1 MAQGTFSNPEIVQE
15 EVDILLIGGGMACC
29 GAAYEI
35 MRWADAAKAESGV
48 DLKIKLVDKAAMDR
62 SGAVAQGLSAINTYI
77 GPDQDPAD
85 YARMVS
91 NDLMGIT
98 RDDLAYDLGRV
109 VDDSVHLFE
118 EWGLPI
124 WKTDADGVRHDGAH
138 SIGEGLP
145 ALKDGGKPVRSGKWQ
160 IMINGESYKW
170 IVAEAAKKALG
181 MDRIQERIFI
191 VHLINDKNDPSRI
204 AGAAGFSTR
213 DNKIVI
219 YKAKAILLAAGGC
232 VNLFRPRSVGEGQGR
247 AWYPVWN
254 AGSTYAMAAEAGAE
268 MTMMENRFVPARFKD
283 GYGPVGAWFLLF
295 KAQAVNAN
303 GEVYMV
309 RNKEMLNDY
318 PPYGQA
324 AVPASCLRNHL
335 MLHEMKEGRGPIYM
349 DTVAALAKLRETLT
363 PKEVK
368 HLEAEAWED
377 FLDMCIGQCGVW
389 VGENIEPEKKN
400 SELMPTEPYLLGS
413 HSGCCGIWVSGP
425 EDLGAPTDEEHEDK
439 GKVPAHL
446 PKGWNW
452 GYRSMTT
459 VKGLFTAGDGVGA
472 SGHKFSSGSH
482 AEGRLAAKA
491 MVKYCV
497 DNKAFKPEFEETP
510 EQIAALIWQPV
521 KTFLEHKDYTTAIDI
536 NPHYITPKMLQFRLQ
551 KIMDEYVAGVATY
564 YTTNDK
570 MLKVAEEKL
579 EMLKED
585 SLKMRAKDLHE
596 LLRAWEN
603 YHRVLTAE
611 AHMKHIQ
618 FREESRYPGFYY
630 RMDKNFVDE
639 KNWKCFVN
647 SVYDKKSHKWTVFKR
662 KHMDLVDKSKLFKA
676 AAH

>member
-1 MAQGTFSNPEIVQE
+1 MAGEFGNPEVVQE
-15 EVDILLIGGGMACC
+15 DVDVLLIGGGMACC
-29 GAAYEI
+29 GAGYEI
-35 MRWADAAKAESGV
+35 MRWADAAKAELGM

-77 GPDQDPAD
+77 GTEQDPAD

-98 RDDLAYDLGRV
+98 RDDLAYDLGRN

-124 WKTDADGVRHDGAH
+124 WKTDENGERHDGAQ
-138 SIGEGLP
+138 GLP

-170 IVAEAAKKALG
+170 IVAEATKKALG
-181 MDRIQERIFI
+181 MDRIEERIFI
-191 VHLINDKNDPSRI
+191 VKLVNDKNDPSRI
-204 AGAAGFSTR
+204 AGAVGFSTR
-213 DNKIVI
+213 EHKVVV

-232 VNLFRPRSVGEGQGR
+232 VNIFRPRSVGEGTGR

-268 MTMMENRFVPARFKD
+268 LTMMENRFVPARFKD

-295 KAQAVNAN
+295 KAQAVNAY
-303 GEVYMV
+303 GEVYMQK
-309 RNKEMLNDY
+309 NKELLNDY

-335 MLHEMKEGRGPIYM
+335 MLKEMQEGRGPIYM
-349 DTVAALAKLRETLT
+349 DTVTALAKLRETLT
-363 PKEVK
+363 PREVK

-377 FLDMCIGQCGVW
+377 FLDMCVGQCGIW

-425 EDLGAPTDEEHEDK
+425 EDLGAPTDENHADA
-439 GKVPAHL
+439 GKIPAHL

-482 AEGRLAAKA
+482 AEGRMCAKS
-491 MVKYCV
+491 MVKYCI
-497 DNKAFKPEFEETP
+497 DNKDWKPELDTPVEQLVEE
-510 EQIAALIWQPV
+510 IYKPV
-521 KTFLEHKDYTTAIDI
+521 RTFLEHKDYTTAIDV
-536 NPHYITPKMLQFRLQ
+536 NPNYITPKMLQFRLQ

-564 YTTNDK
+564 YTTNAN
-570 MLKVAEEKL
+570 MLGVAEDKL
-579 EMLKED
+579 NMLKED
-585 SLKMRAKDLHE
+585 AEKMRAKDLHE

-603 YHRVLTAE
+603 YHRILTAE

-639 KNWKCFVN
+639 ENWHCFVN
-647 SVYDKKSHKWTVFKR
+647 SVYDKNSKQWNCFKR
-662 KHMDLVDKSKLFKA
+662 AHVDLVDKSKLFKP

>member
-1 MAQGTFSNPEIVQE
+1 MAGEFGNPEVVQE
-15 EVDILLIGGGMACC
+15 ELDVLLIGGGMACC
-29 GAAYEI
+29 GAGYEI
-35 MRWADAAKAESGV
+35 MRWADAAKAELGM

-77 GPDQDPAD
+77 GSEQDPAD

-98 RDDLAYDLGRV
+98 RDDLAYDLGRN

-124 WKTDADGVRHDGAH
+124 WKTDENGERHDG
-138 SIGEGLP
+138 SQGLP

-170 IVAEAAKKALG
+170 IVAEATKKALG

-191 VHLINDKNDPSRI
+191 VKLVNDKNDPNRI
-204 AGAAGFSTR
+204 AGAVGFSTR
-213 DNKIVI
+213 ENKVVV

-232 VNLFRPRSVGEGQGR
+232 VNIFRPRSVGEGTGR

-268 MTMMENRFVPARFKD
+268 LTMMENRFVPARFKD

-295 KAQAVNAN
+295 KAQAVNAY
-303 GEVYMV
+303 GEVYMQK
-309 RNKEMLNDY
+309 NKELLNDY

-335 MLHEMKEGRGPIYM
+335 MLKEMQEGRGPIYM
-349 DTVAALAKLRETLT
+349 DTVTALAKLRETLT
-363 PKEVK
+363 PREVK

-377 FLDMCIGQCGVW
+377 FLDMCVGQCGIW

-425 EDLGAPTDEEHEDK
+425 TDVGAPTSEDHADA
-439 GKVPAHL
+439 GKIPAHL

-482 AEGRLAAKA
+482 AEGRMCAKS
-491 MVKYCV
+491 MVQYCI
-497 DNKAFKPEFEETP
+497 DNKDWKPELDTPVEQLVEE
-510 EQIAALIWQPV
+510 IYKPV
-521 KTFLEHKDYTTAIDI
+521 RTYLEFKDYTTAIDV
-536 NPHYITPKMLQFRLQ
+536 NPNYITPKMLQFRLQ

-564 YTTNDK
+564 YKTNAN
-570 MLKVAEEKL
+570 MLAVAEDKL
-579 EMLKED
+579 GMLKED
-585 SLKMRAKDLHE
+585 AAKMRAKDLHE

-603 YHRVLTAE
+603 YHRILTAE

-639 KNWKCFVN
+639 ENWHCFVN
-647 SVYDKKSHKWTVFKR
+647 SIYDKNSKQWTCFKR
-662 KHMDLVDKSKLFKA
+662 AHVDLVDKSKLFKP

>member
-1 MAQGTFSNPEIVQE
+1 MSGTFVNPEVVQE

-29 GAAYEI
+29 GAAYEL
-35 MRWADAAKAESGV
+35 MRWAEVVKAETGT

-77 GPDQDPAD
+77 GSEQDPAD

-98 RDDLAYDLGRV
+98 RDDLAYDLGRH
-109 VDDSVHLFE
+109 VDESVHLFE

-124 WKTDADGVRHDGAH
+124 WKTDENGERHDG
-138 SIGEGLP
+138 SKGLP
-145 ALKDGGKPVRSGKWQ
+145 SLKDGGKPVRSGKWQ

-170 IVAEAAKKALG
+170 IVAEAAKKVLG
-181 MDRIQERIFI
+181 MDRIQERVFI
-191 VHLINDKNDPSRI
+191 VKLVNDKNDKNRV
-204 AGAAGFSTR
+204 AGAVGFSVR
-213 DNKIVI
+213 ENKVFVF
-219 YKAKAILLAAGGC
+219 KAKAILLAAGGC
-232 VNLFRPRSVGEGQGR
+232 VNIFRPRSVGEGQGR

-254 AGSTYAMAAEAGAE
+254 AGSTYSMAAEAGAE
-268 MTMMENRFVPARFKD
+268 LTMMENRFVPARFKD

-295 KAQAVNAN
+295 KAKATNAA
-303 GEVYMV
+303 GEVYMET
-309 RNKEMLNDY
+309 NKHLLDDY

-335 MLHEMKEGRGPIYM
+335 MLKEMKEGRGPIYM
-349 DTVAALAKLRETLT
+349 DTVAALAKMKEVLT
-363 PKEVK
+363 PREVK

-425 EDLGAPTDEEHEDK
+425 EDLGAPTSEEYGDIP
-439 GKVPAHL
+439 GHL
-446 PKGWNW
+446 PSGWNW

-482 AEGRLAAKA
+482 AEGRICAKSL
-491 MVKYCV
+491 VRYTL
-497 DNKAFKPEFEETP
+497 DNKGWTP
-510 EQIAALIWQPV
+510 ELDTDVNTLVEQIYKPV
-521 KTFLEHKDYTTAIDI
+521 RNFLEFKDYTTAIDV
-536 NPHYITPKMLQFRLQ
+536 NPNYITPKMLQFRLQ

-564 YTTNDK
+564 YTTNAH
-570 MLKVAEEKL
+570 MLKVAEDKL

-585 SLKMRAKDLHE
+585 AMKMRAKDLHE

-603 YHRVLTAE
+603 DPRILTAA
-611 AHMKHIQ
+611 AHLKHIQ
-618 FREESRYPGFYY
+618 FREESRYPGVYY
-630 RMDKNFVDE
+630 RMDQNFVDE
-639 KNWKCFVN
+639 QNWKCFVN
-647 SVYDKKSHKWTVFKR
+647 SIYDKDAKKWTVFKR
-662 KHMDLVDKSKLFKA
+662 KHVDLVDKSKLFKPA
-676 AAH
+676 KH

>member
-1 MAQGTFSNPEIVQE
+1 MAGEFGNPEIVQE
-15 EVDILLIGGGMACC
+15 EVDILFIGGGMACC
-29 GAAYEI
+29 GAAFEVVQ
-35 MRWADAAKAESGV
+35 WAEAAKKEAGV

-77 GPDQDPAD
+77 GTEQDPAD

-91 NDLMGIT
+91 NDLMGLT
-98 RDDLAYDLGRV
+98 RDDLAYDLGRH

-124 WKTDADGVRHDGAH
+124 WKTDENGERHDG
-138 SIGEGLP
+138 SKGMP

-181 MDRIQERIFI
+181 MDRIEERIFI
-191 VHLINDKNDPSRI
+191 VKLVNDKNDKNRI
-204 AGAAGFSTR
+204 AGAVGFSTR
-213 DNKIVI
+213 DQKVVV
-219 YKAKAILLAAGGC
+219 YKATAILLAAGGC
-232 VNLFRPRSVGEGQGR
+232 VNIFRPRSVGEGTGR

-254 AGSTYAMAAEAGAE
+254 SGSTYAMAAEAGAE
-268 MTMMENRFVPARFKD
+268 LTMMENRFVPARFKD

-295 KAQAVNAN
+295 KAQATNAY

-309 RNKEMLNDY
+309 KNKELLNDY

-335 MLHEMKEGRGPIYM
+335 MLKEMKEGRGPIYM
-349 DTVAALAKLRETLT
+349 DTVTALAKLRETLS
-363 PKEVK
+363 PREVK

-377 FLDMCIGQCGVW
+377 FLDMCVGQCGIW
-389 VGENIEPEKKN
+389 VGENVEPEKKN

-425 EDLGAPTDEEHEDK
+425 TDVGAPTAEEHADA
-439 GKVPAHL
+439 GKIPSHL
-446 PKGWNW
+446 PQGWSW

-482 AEGRLAAKA
+482 AEGRMCAKS
-491 MVKYCV
+491 MVQYCI
-497 DNKAFKPEFEETP
+497 DNKDMKVELDTDPAQLAEEIYKPVRNYLEF
-510 EQIAALIWQPV
+510 
-521 KTFLEHKDYTTAIDI
+521 KDYTTAIDV
-536 NPHYITPKMLQFRLQ
+536 NPNYITPKMLQFRLQ

-564 YTTNDK
+564 YTTNENMLNVAQDK
-570 MLKVAEEKL
+570 LD
-579 EMLKED
+579 MLKED
-585 SLKMRAKDLHE
+585 AQKMRAKDLHE

-603 YHRVLTAE
+603 YHRILTAE
-611 AHMKHIQ
+611 AHLQHIL
-618 FREESRYPGFYY
+618 FRQESRYPGFYY

-639 KNWKCFVN
+639 ENWHCFVN
-647 SVYDKKSHKWTVFKR
+647 SVYDKSTHKWNCFKR
-662 KHMDLVDKSKLFKA
+662 KHVDLVDKSKLFKA

>member
-1 MAQGTFSNPEIVQE
+1 MAGTFEAPEIVHE
-15 EVDILLIGGGMACC
+15 ELDILLIGGGMACC
-29 GAAYEI
+29 GTAYEM
-35 MRWADAAKAESGV
+35 MRWAEAVKAESGK
-48 DLKIKLVDKAAMDR
+48 DLKIKLVDKAALDR

-77 GPDQDPAD
+77 GPDLDPAD

-98 RDDLAYDLGRV
+98 RDDLTYDLGRV

-124 WKTDADGVRHDGAH
+124 WKTDADGVRHDGAEAQK
-138 SIGEGLP
+138 EGLA

-181 MDRIQERIFI
+181 LSRIEERVFI

-204 AGAAGFSTR
+204 AGAAGFSVR
-213 DNKIVI
+213 ENKIYI
-219 YKAKAILLAAGGC
+219 YKAKAVMLAAGGC
-232 VNLFRPRSVGEGQGR
+232 VNLFRPRSVGEGSGR

-295 KAQAVNAN
+295 KAKATNAY
-303 GEVYMV
+303 GEDYMV
-309 RNKEMLNDY
+309 KNKEMLNDY

-335 MLHEMKEGRGPIYM
+335 MLKEMKDGHGPIYM
-349 DTVAALAKLRETLT
+349 DTVTALAKLRETLT

-377 FLDMCIGQCGVW
+377 FLDMCIGQCGIW
-389 VGENIEPEKKN
+389 VGENIEPEKKM

-425 EDLGAPTDEEHEDK
+425 TDLGAPTSEEYD
-439 GKVPAHL
+439 GVPAHL

-491 MVKYCV
+491 MIKYCL
-497 DNKAFKPEFEETP
+497 DNADFKLEFDETDA
-510 EQIAALIWQPV
+510 QIAETIWKPV
-521 KTFLEHKDYTTAIDI
+521 RTFLAHKDYTTAIDV
-536 NPHYITPKMLQFRLQ
+536 NPHYITPKMLQMRLQ
-551 KIMDEYVAGVATY
+551 KIMDEYVAGCSTY
-564 YTTNDK
+564 YNTNDK
-570 MLKVAEEKL
+570 MLAVAEEKL
-579 EMLKED
+579 ELLKED
-585 SLKMRAKDLHE
+585 SQKLRAKDLHE

-603 YHRVLTAE
+603 YHRILTAE

-630 RMDKNFVDE
+630 RTDKNFVDE
-639 KNWKCFVN
+639 ENWHCFVN
-647 SVYDKKSHKWTVFKR
+647 SVYDKHSKKWTCFKR
-662 KHMDLVDKSKLFKA
+662 KHVDLVDKSKLFKA
-676 AAH
+676 AAPH

>member
-1 MAQGTFSNPEIVQE
+1 MAGEFGNPEVIQE

-29 GAAYEI
+29 GAGYEI
-35 MRWADAAKAESGV
+35 MRWADAAKAEMGI

-77 GPDQDPAD
+77 GPEQDPAD

-98 RDDLAYDLGRV
+98 RDDLAYDLGRN

-124 WKTDADGVRHDGAH
+124 WKTDENGERHDGAQ
-138 SIGEGLP
+138 GLP
-145 ALKDGGKPVRSGKWQ
+145 SLKDGGKPVRSGKWQ

-170 IVAEAAKKALG
+170 IVAEATKKALG
-181 MDRIQERIFI
+181 MDRIEERIFI
-191 VHLINDKNDPSRI
+191 VKLVNDKNDPQRI
-204 AGAAGFSTR
+204 AGAVGFSTR
-213 DNKIVI
+213 DHKVVV

-232 VNLFRPRSVGEGQGR
+232 VNIFRPRSVGEGTGR

-268 MTMMENRFVPARFKD
+268 LTMMENRFVPARFKD

-295 KAQAVNAN
+295 KAQAVNAY

-309 RNKEMLNDY
+309 KNKELLNDY

-335 MLHEMKEGRGPIYM
+335 MLKEMKEGRGPIYM
-349 DTVAALAKLRETLT
+349 DTVSALAKLRETLT
-363 PKEVK
+363 PREVK

-377 FLDMCIGQCGVW
+377 FLDMCVGQCGIW

-425 EDLGAPTDEEHEDK
+425 TDLGAPTSEDHADADK
-439 GKVPAHL
+439 IPAHL
-446 PKGWNW
+446 PKGWSW

-482 AEGRLAAKA
+482 AEGRMCAKS
-491 MVKYCV
+491 MVKYCI
-497 DNKAFKPEFEETP
+497 DNKDMKPELDTSV
-510 EQIAALIWQPV
+510 EQLVEDIYKPV
-521 KTFLEHKDYTTAIDI
+521 RTFLEHKDYTTAIDV
-536 NPHYITPKMLQFRLQ
+536 NPNYITPKMLQFRLQ

-564 YTTNDK
+564 YTTNAN
-570 MLKVAEEKL
+570 MLGVAEEKL
-579 EMLKED
+579 NMLKED
-585 SLKMRAKDLHE
+585 AEKMRAKDLHE

-603 YHRVLTAE
+603 YHRILTAE

-618 FREESRYPGFYY
+618 FRQESRYPGFYY

-639 KNWKCFVN
+639 ENWHCFVN
-647 SVYDKKSHKWTVFKR
+647 SIYDKESKQWNCFKR
-662 KHMDLVDKSKLFKA
+662 AHVDIVDKSKLFKP

>member
-1 MAQGTFSNPEIVQE
+1 MSTEATFTDPQVIEE

-35 MRWADAAKAESGV
+35 MRWIEGT
-48 DLKIKLVDKAAMDR
+48 DLKVKLIDKAAMDR
-62 SGAVAQGLSAINTYI
+62 SGAVAQGLSAINTYL
-77 GPDQDPAD
+77 GEQDPAD
-85 YARMVS
+85 YARMVA

-98 RDDLAYDLGRV
+98 RDDLAYDLGRH

-124 WKTDADGVRHDGAH
+124 WKQPGD
-138 SIGEGLP
+138 EGKP
-145 ALKDGGKPVRSGKWQ
+145 LKDGGKPVRSGKWQ

-170 IVAEAAKKALG
+170 IVAEAAKKVLG
-181 MDRIQERIFI
+181 TDNIQERVFI
-191 VHLINDKNDPSRI
+191 VKLVNDKNDPNRV
-204 AGAAGFSTR
+204 AGAIGFSVR
-213 DNKIVI
+213 ENKIFV
-219 YKAKAILLAAGGC
+219 YKFKACLLAAGGC
-232 VNLFRPRSVGEGQGR
+232 VNIFRPRSVGEGTGR

-268 MTMMENRFVPARFKD
+268 LTMMENRFVPARFKD

-295 KAQAVNAN
+295 KSKATNAV
-303 GEVYMV
+303 GEVYMEK
-309 RNKEMLNDY
+309 NKAMLDQY

-335 MLHEMKEGRGPIYM
+335 MMHEMKEGRGPIYM
-349 DTVAALAKLRETLT
+349 DTPTALAKLAETMT
-363 PKEVK
+363 PKEIK

-377 FLDMCIGQCGVW
+377 FLDMCIGQAGVW
-389 VGENIEPEKKN
+389 AGENIEPEKKP

-425 EDLGAPTDEEHEDK
+425 TDLGAPAE
-439 GKVPAHL
+439 
-446 PKGWNW
+446 WSW

-482 AEGRLAAKA
+482 AEGRIAAKA
-491 MVKYCV
+491 MVKFAL
-497 DNKAFKPEFEETP
+497 DNKDWKPELAESVDDLVKE
-510 EQIAALIWQPV
+510 IYQPV
-521 KTFLEHKDYTTAIDI
+521 RNFLEHKDYTTAIDV

-551 KIMDEYVAGVATY
+551 KIMDEYCAGVATWY
-564 YTTNDK
+564 QTNAH
-570 MLKVAEEKL
+570 MLQVCEDKL

-585 SLKMRAKDLHE
+585 ALKMRAKDLHE

-603 YHRVLTAE
+603 YYRIIIAE

-630 RMDKNFVDE
+630 RMDHNYIDE
-639 KNWKCFVN
+639 ENWKCFVN
-647 SVYDKKSHKWTVFKR
+647 STYDKNSKKWSLKKVP
-662 KHMDLVDKSKLFKA
+662 HVDLVQADC
-676 AAH
+676 